1 MWGPACCQ
9 PSWLS
14 QPLWCG
20 VGGAKQHLPGALA
33 QPQAGW
39 GIGSV
44 LLVIQREVIKQ
55 AVPKGA
61 ESSVEQTPLPDC
73 PPAAPCWASPF
84 SAPQFPH
91 L

>member
-9 PSWLS
+9 PSWLL

-20 VGGAKQHLPGALA
+20 AGGAEQHRLGAQA

-39 GIGSV
+39 GIGSA

-55 AVPKGA
+55 AGPKGA
-61 ESSVEQTPLPDC
+61 ESRVEQTPLPDC
-73 PPAAPCWASPF
+73 LPAAPCWASPF
-84 SAPQFPH
+84 STPQFLH